1 MLQPNENHFQSGHWQ
16 TPVKQDIPKWVF
28 AKVWNLGNCCS
39 RAAWCMTKQT
49 RRAVIPV
56 RLCSKYNACMVPL
69 SPLFHYSYPIKS
81 QSNTSKRKTQH
92 HTEINKPGQLMQD
105 TWAKPVPLL
114 TTRKVSAV
122 FIFCYCFTTAASQG
136 TNWKTCHGICL
147 LWILFNSKP
156 QRWSIT
162 NFWSELIKSRTSQTW
177 GEVLETG
184 MKQLES
190 GGVQQPQKVGQKSR
204 KHNVW
209 ELPENKWVCSVWK
222 RQGGHSLTVHKP
234 MKEKKVIIELCVSYG
249 RETLKES
256 CPWAAAKGGWH

>member
-1 MLQPNENHFQSGHWQ
+1 MLQLNENHFQSGHWQ

-39 RAAWCMTKQT
+39 QAAWCMTKQT

-190 GGVQQPQKVGQKSR
+190 RGVQQPQKVGQKSR

-249 RETLKES
+249 KETLKES
-256 CPWAAAKGGWH
+256 CPWAAAKGGWR